1 MAALKGSRFVLYG
14 ILSVVTIASLAGAT
28 YFYLQYQQAQL
39 ALKNP
44 TLAAQT
50 EASQLIAKVG
60 KLIDLPIGEQP
71 TIATV
76 SDISKLK
83 DQPFFQNARNGDK
96 VLIYT
101 KAKKAIL
108 YDPLA
113 NKIVEVAPI
122 NLGNNANAP
131 TTQQVRVVLYNGTAL
146 AGLTTSAEQTLKS
159 QFTNLTVVSKEA
171 AVKTDYTKTLV
182 IDLSGTH
189 ADAAKQIAAA
199 LGGQVVSTLPDGE
212 RKPSNADILVIV
224 AK

>member
-1 MAALKGSRFVLYG
+1 MANILKRKAILYAV
-14 ILSVVTIASLAGAT
+14 LSVITIASLAGAV

-50 EASQLIAKVG
+50 EAASLISRVG
-60 KLIDLPIGEQP
+60 KLIDLPASEQP

-76 SDISKLK
+76 SDINKLK
-83 DQPFFQNARNGDK
+83 DQAFFSHAKNGDK

-108 YDPLA
+108 YDPVA
-113 NKIVEVAPI
+113 DKIVEVAPVNI
-122 NLGNNANAP
+122 GANTTP
-131 TTQQVRVVLYNGTAL
+131 TGVQVSVALYNGSTTT
-146 AGLTTSAEQTLKS
+146 GLTSTVETFLKAK
-159 QFTNLTVVSKEA
+159 FTNLVIVSKANA
-171 AVKTDYTKTLV
+171 AKSDYAKTLV

-199 LGGQVVSTLPDGE
+199 ENGQVVSQVPTGE
-212 RKPSNADILVIV
+212 NKPSGVDILVIL